1 MKFELIK
8 KMESLEMYDDIP
20 CLPLDVKSEIGERYI
35 GEENDSW
42 LLLDEFVRKIDSICP
57 NMLDYGDVDY
67 FDRSKCVIIKNWLED
82 NRDSNNPRLRELFDV
97 LYRYVMQAIELN
109 TGVVIGL

>member
-8 KMESLEMYDDIP
+8 KQEGLEMYDDIP
-20 CLPLDVKSEIGERYI
+20 CLPLDVTDEIGERFI
-35 GEENDSW
+35 GEESDSW
-42 LLLDEFVRKIDSICP
+42 LLLDEFVNKIDGICP

-67 FDRSKCVIIKNWLED
+67 FDRNKCVVLKKWLEE
-82 NRDSNNPRLRELFDV
+82 NKDSNNPRLKELFEV
-97 LYRYVMQAIELN
+97 LYRFVSQAIELN

>member
-8 KMESLEMYDDIP
+8 QQESLEMYDDIP
-20 CLPLDVKSEIGERYI
+20 CLPLNPNEEIGERYI
-35 GEENDSW
+35 GEESDSW
-42 LLLDEFVRKIDSICP
+42 LLLDEFVKKIDSICP

-67 FDRSKCVIIKNWLED
+67 FDRNKCVIIKKWLEE
-82 NRDSNNPRLRELFDV
+82 NKSNNNPRLRELFEV
-97 LYRYVMQAIELN
+97 LYKFVLQAIELN